1 MDCEMC
7 NQWVWTVLTLGAESM
22 ARAKNIAQHDD
33 MAAILRQID
42 ALSIIDLFI
51 LKIILFVR
59 TVFFP
64 FINLI
69 YLFFL

>member
-51 LKIILFVR
+51 LKIILFVM
-59 TVFFP
+59 
-64 FINLI
+64 
-69 YLFFL
+69 

>member
-51 LKIILFVR
+51 LKIIVS
-59 TVFFP
+59 
-64 FINLI
+64 
-69 YLFFL
+69 Y

>member
-1 MDCEMC
+1 MY